1 MFVSKSL
8 FTKTVS
14 ELTTQSASAN
24 AFRESLKQT
33 VPYIEFTPSGHV
45 IFANKLLLQTLGYEL
60 NEILNK
66 HHSLLCF
73 PEDVEKPEYRKLWQS
88 LANGT
93 PTSARFIRKNKK
105 GNAVWLAAT
114 YFPIMNG
121 GKVEYVAK
129 VASDVTIEQ
138 MELERNQALLK
149 AMDKSLAVIDFTPD
163 GIVLD
168 ANINFLNCFGYSI
181 HDVVGKHHRQFCDD
195 NFYRETPQ
203 FWSDLAKGR
212 IQKGLFKRI
221 DKYGRTVWLEATY
234 NPIYNH
240 AGDVVK
246 IIKLASD
253 ITDRVENA
261 MRVKEAALIS
271 YQTAQDT
278 VNTAAKGKSSI
289 ELLLSNSREINH
301 SVDDINALI
310 TQLNEQAKN
319 VNAIISTISSI
330 ADQTN
335 LLALNAAIEAARAG
349 EQGRGFAVVADEV
362 RQLASRTSQSTAE
375 IAVVITKNSSITQ
388 SIDSYIQVALEK
400 TSYGENQAIEIKK
413 VIDDMI
419 ADAKLVSDSVKGL
432 SL

>member
-1 MFVSKSL
+1 MFVSKSH

-14 ELTTQSASAN
+14 DLTTQSASAN
-24 AFRESLKQT
+24 AFRESLKLT

-45 IFANKLLLQTLGYEL
+45 IFANKILLQTLGYEL
-60 NEILNK
+60 SEIINK

-73 PEDVEKPEYRKLWQS
+73 PEDVEKPEYRQLWHS

-121 GKVEYVAK
+121 GKVEFIAK
-129 VASDVTIEQ
+129 VASDVTAEQ
-138 MELERNQALLK
+138 IELERNQALLN
-149 AMDKSLAVIDFTPD
+149 AMDKSLAVIDFSPD
-163 GIVLD
+163 GTVLD
-168 ANINFLNCFGYSI
+168 ANTNFLNCFGYSLNE
-181 HDVVGKHHRQFCDD
+181 VLGKHHRQFCDD
-195 NFYRETPQ
+195 TFYRETPH
-203 FWSDLAKGR
+203 FWRDLATGH
-212 IQKGLFKRI
+212 IQKGLFKRF
-221 DKYGRTVWLEATY
+221 DKYGRIIWLEATY

-240 AGDVVK
+240 AGEVVK

-253 ITDRVENA
+253 ITDRVEKS

-271 YQTAQDT
+271 YQAAQQT
-278 VNTAAKGKSSI
+278 VNSAAKGKDSVEI
-289 ELLLSNSREINH
+289 LLSNSKAINH
-301 SVDDINALI
+301 SVEDIGTLI

-319 VNAIISTISSI
+319 VNAIISTISAI

-362 RQLASRTSQSTAE
+362 RQLASRTSHSTAE
-375 IAVVITKNSSITQ
+375 IATVITKNSNITQ
-388 SIDSYIQVALEK
+388 SIDSYIQAALEK
-400 TSYGENQAIEIKK
+400 TSYGENQAIEIST
-413 VIDDMI
+413 VIDDMV
-419 ADAKLVSDSVKGL
+419 ADARLVSDSVKGL